1 MTKALEIEDVV
12 KIYPDFKLGPLN
24 FYLEPGRVL
33 GYIGPN
39 GAGKTTTM
47 HCLVGLVKADQGR
60 MKIFGQENNPD
71 KTDWKFNTGYVGDVH
86 VFYEKWTAEKNL
98 KYLKINNRNLLN
110 H

>member
-12 KIYPDFKLGPLN
+12 KNYPDFELGPLN
-24 FYLEPGRVL
+24 LELLPGRVL

-47 HCLVGLVKADQGR
+47 HCLVGLVKTDQGK
-60 MKIFGQENNPD
+60 MKIFGQENSPD
-71 KTDWKFNTGYVGDVH
+71 KTDWKFHIGYVGDVY

-98 KYLKINNRNLLN
+98 KYLKKFYPN
-110 H
+110 